1 MKALPALAVQSLGQ
15 GRLPRKTQV
24 QYAALCFRVRNGKLK
39 VLLITSR
46 GPWSLDAAQRL
57 ADAGHSP
64 AGAAAREAWEEAGI
78 RGQVHEVC
86 LGGFTYRKRSSPYPH
101 LALVYPLE
109 VVSRDRKFPERG
121 ERKQRWVSPK
131 RAAELVDHP
140 ELAQLLRGLKPAGGK
155 DEPRLISAQKALGI

>member
-46 GPWSLDAAQRL
+46 GRGRWTLPKGWPMP
-57 ADAGHSP
+57 GHSP

-78 RGQVHEVC
+78 RGRAHEVC
-86 LGGFTYRKRSSPYPH
+86 VGSYTYRKRNSPHPH

-109 VVSRDRKFPERG
+109 AASRDRKFPERG
-121 ERKQRWVSPK
+121 ERKLRWVSPK
-131 RAAELVDHP
+131 RAAHLVEHP
-140 ELAQLLRGLKPAGGK
+140 ELARLLRNIRPACDGGQI
-155 DEPRLISAQKALGI
+155 RLISA